1 MGGSSTSTL
10 LGCGVM
16 ALSEFGMQLLVAQ
29 VVIVVAGAIIVAGAV
44 RVGVQSL
51 VVDSPQELI
60 SANDITTPSII
71 LEMFS

>member
-1 MGGSSTSTL
+1 MWGNGTVGIWHAVAGGT
-10 LGCGVM
+10 
-16 ALSEFGMQLLVAQ
+16 

-71 LEMFS
+71 LEMSS